1 MPCPCAGKTPG
12 RAESVFWK
20 QNRKQNGEVND
31 PGHKERASALF
42 CGRAVPAV
50 PWKKSGTPS
59 RVPRCTGAAPQRKA
73 AFAENLFPGFLFAV
87 FPEGAQGAL
96 RIRSMTSG
104 ILKKAGGRNS
114 EFLPAR
120 PSFPRIRKGTW
131 GRCRYRPGRARH
143 QLRGKFCRN
152 FSAEEGGTCRP
163 AVSRVPPRRSL
174 ASSGL
179 AEIRV
184 PLWGKAISRRKR
196 GRAFF
201 HALWAFLRQ
210 GSRV

>member
-1 MPCPCAGKTPG
+1 MCP
-12 RAESVFWK
+12 
-20 QNRKQNGEVND
+20 
-31 PGHKERASALF
+31 
-42 CGRAVPAV
+42 VPAPERRPAGLKACSGNRIESRTGKSTIQDTKNGHRLFSAAGPSP

-104 ILKKAGGRNS
+104 ILKKAAGRNS

-120 PSFPRIRKGTW
+120 PSFPRNRKGTW
-131 GRCRYRPGRARH
+131 GRCRY
-143 QLRGKFCRN
+143 
-152 FSAEEGGTCRP
+152 
-163 AVSRVPPRRSL
+163 RRSL